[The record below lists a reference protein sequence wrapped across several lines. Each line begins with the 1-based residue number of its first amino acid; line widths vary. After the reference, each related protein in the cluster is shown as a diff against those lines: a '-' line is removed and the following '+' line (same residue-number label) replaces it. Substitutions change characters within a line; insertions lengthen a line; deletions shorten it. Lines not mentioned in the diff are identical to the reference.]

1 MYTWKIEQ
9 SFKHI
14 ISIKFAC
21 IKKLNNA
28 LFVKLDNYFF
38 FFKYLDLIFLRLLT
52 LHFINWNIERQ
63 TVALIRIKI
72 FQEKKINTVYRII
85 FTSEFRHSTL
95 ANRFA
100 LSWTLQKQSCVW
112 REITWI
118 FRIPQFQI
126 YPLTIGRK
134 GAKIKRENQSTKCSH
149 DNTGWTN
156 FEKATE

>member
-28 LFVKLDNYFF
+28 LFVKLDKYFF
-38 FFKYLDLIFLRLLT
+38 FKIPGSNIPPFAYVTFHQLKYWKANSSFNKDKDISR
-52 LHFINWNIERQ
+52 
-63 TVALIRIKI
+63 
-72 FQEKKINTVYRII
+72 KKINTVYRII